1 MAPIQPSHLAPLQP
15 TTDVI
20 CYPQEKEKQMEDSH
34 VSDISDGTKSSCYP
48 QSQALDSSQALV
60 EPSHLAPLQ
69 PTTDVIRYPQGKEQ
83 QQIQDSHVSDI
94 SDGTKSS
101 CYPQSQALDSS
112 QALVEPSH
120 LAPLQPTT
128 DVIHYP
134 QGKEQQQ
141 IQDSHVS
148 DISDGTKLSCYPQ
161 SQALDLSQ
169 APLQPSTNKDPLIGG
184 GGVDHNLSF
193 EIQESRIN

>member
-20 CYPQEKEKQMEDSH
+20 RYPQEKEEQMEDSH

-101 CYPQSQALDSS
+101 CYL
-112 QALVEPSH
+112 
-120 LAPLQPTT
+120 
-128 DVIHYP
+128 
-134 QGKEQQQ
+134 
-141 IQDSHVS
+141 
-148 DISDGTKLSCYPQ
+148 Q

-193 EIQESRIN
+193 EIKPVQGNNYFHCFLQQ

>member
-1 MAPIQPSHLAPLQP
+1 MLSAKPSFGFISGPCRAFSSGPFTAYHRCDTLSAREGKA
-15 TTDVI
+15 V
-20 CYPQEKEKQMEDSH
+20 EDSH

-69 PTTDVIRYPQGKEQ
+69 PTTDVICYLQGKEQ

-101 CYPQSQALDSS
+101 CYLQSQ
-112 QALVEPSH
+112 
-120 LAPLQPTT
+120 T
-128 DVIHYP
+128 
-134 QGKEQQQ
+134 
-141 IQDSHVS
+141 
-148 DISDGTKLSCYPQ
+148 
-161 SQALDLSQ
+161 LDLSQ

-193 EIQESRIN
+193 EIKPVQGNNYFHCFLQQ